1 MSRIFVAGHRG
12 LVGSAIVKRLI
23 DMGHDRTDIVT
34 RSHALLDLTDQSAV
48 RQFFAAEKIDEVYLA
63 AAKVGGIVGNN
74 TYPADFIYKNIMI
87 QANVIDAAHRNGVK
101 KLLMLGSTCVYPKLA
116 PQPIREEYLMTG
128 HLEST
133 NEPYAVAKIAGIK
146 MCESYNRQY
155 GTDYRSV
162 LPCNLFGPGDNYDI
176 ENGHLAAG
184 VIRRMHEAKVANAP
198 TVTIWGTGTPRRE
211 FLYSEDMADGCI
223 FVMNLDKAVYDSNV
237 QPMQSYLNLT
247 SGTDMEIGEF
257 VKIVKEVVDYKGEL
271 VYDTNRPDGTMRKVT
286 DNSKILALG
295 WKPTTAL
302 KTGLEKSY
310 EWFLKN
316 KNRWA

>member
-23 DMGHDRTDIVT
+23 DMGHDRKDIIT

-48 RQFFAAEKIDEVYLA
+48 RQFFATQKIDEVYLA

-74 TYPADFIYKNIMI
+74 TFPADFIYKNIMI
-87 QANVIDAAHRNGVK
+87 QANVINSAYENGVK

-146 MCESYNRQY
+146 MCESYNRQH

-223 FVMNLDKAVYDSNV
+223 FVMNLEKAVYDSNV

-295 WKPTTAL
+295 WKPTTSL

-310 EWFLKN
+310 EWFLQK
-316 KNRWA
+316 KA

>member
-87 QANVIDAAHRNGVK
+87 QANVINAAHRNGVK

-286 DNSKILALG
+286 DNGKILALG
-295 WKPTTAL
+295 WKPTTSL
-302 KTGLEKSY
+302 KIGLEKSY
-310 EWFLKN
+310 EWFLQN

>member
-1 MSRIFVAGHRG
+1 MGKIFVAGHRG
-12 LVGSAIVKRLI
+12 LVGSAIVKKLI
-23 DMGHDRTDIVT
+23 EKGHDRDNIIT
-34 RSHALLDLTDQSAV
+34 RSHGLLDLTNQDAV
-48 RQFFAAEKIDEVYLA
+48 NYFFSSQNISEVYLA

-87 QANVIDAAHRNGVK
+87 QANVINAAHRNGVK

-133 NEPYAVAKIAGIK
+133 NESYAIAKIAGIK
-146 MCESYNRQY
+146 MCEGYNRQY

-184 VIRRMHEAKVANAP
+184 VIRRMHEAKKANDP

-237 QPMQSYLNLT
+237 QPMQSYLNLS

-295 WKPTTAL
+295 WKPTTSI

-310 EWFLKN
+310 EWFLQN
-316 KNRWA
+316 KA

>member
-1 MSRIFVAGHRG
+1 
-12 LVGSAIVKRLI
+12 
-23 DMGHDRTDIVT
+23 
-34 RSHALLDLTDQSAV
+34 
-48 RQFFAAEKIDEVYLA
+48 
-63 AAKVGGIVGNN
+63 
-74 TYPADFIYKNIMI
+74 
-87 QANVIDAAHRNGVK
+87 
-101 KLLMLGSTCVYPKLA
+101 MLGSTCVYPKLA
-116 PQPIREEYLMTG
+116 PQPIKEEYLMTG

-133 NEPYAVAKIAGIK
+133 NESYAIAKIAGIK
-146 MCESYNRQY
+146 MCEGYNRQY

-184 VIRRMHEAKVANAP
+184 VIRRMHEAKEANDP

-237 QPMQSYLNLT
+237 QPMQSYLNLS

-295 WKPTTAL
+295 WKPTTSI

-310 EWFLKN
+310 EWFLQN
-316 KNRWA
+316 KA

>member
-23 DMGHDRTDIVT
+23 DMGHDRKDIIT
-34 RSHALLDLTDQSAV
+34 RSHALLDLTDQFAV
-48 RQFFAAEKIDEVYLA
+48 RQFFATQKIDEVYLA

-74 TYPADFIYKNIMI
+74 TFPADFIYKNIMI
-87 QANVIDAAHRNGVK
+87 QANVINSAYENGVK

-146 MCESYNRQY
+146 MCESYNRQH

-223 FVMNLDKAVYDSNV
+223 FVMNLEKAVYDSNV

-295 WKPTTAL
+295 WKPTTSL

-310 EWFLKN
+310 EWFLQK
-316 KNRWA
+316 KA

>member
-1 MSRIFVAGHRG
+1 MSRIYVAGHRG

-23 DMGHDRTDIVT
+23 DMGHDRKDIIT
-34 RSHALLDLTDQSAV
+34 HTHAELDLTNQAAV
-48 RQFFAAEKIDEVYLA
+48 DSFFEKEKIDEVYLA

-74 TYPADFIYKNIMI
+74 TFPADFIYKNIMI
-87 QANVIDAAHRNGVK
+87 QANVINAAHKNNIQ
-101 KLLMLGSTCVYPKLA
+101 KLLMLGSTCVYPKFA
-116 PQPIREEYLMTG
+116 QQPIKEEYLMTG
-128 HLEST
+128 YLEPT

-184 VIRRMHEAKVANAP
+184 VIRRMHEAKVANDP
-198 TVTIWGTGTPRRE
+198 TVTIWGTGKPRRE

-237 QPMQSYLNLT
+237 KPMQSYLNLT
-247 SGTDMEIGEF
+247 SGVDMEIGEF
-257 VKIVKEVVDYKGEL
+257 VKIVKQVVDYKGEL

-286 DNSKILALG
+286 DNGKILALG
-295 WKPTTAL
+295 WKPTTSL
-302 KTGLEKSY
+302 VKGLEKSY
-310 EWFLKN
+310 EWFLQN
-316 KNRWA
+316 KA

>member
-12 LVGSAIVKRLI
+12 LVGSAIVKKLI
-23 DMGHDRTDIVT
+23 DMGHDRKDIVT
-34 RSHALLDLTDQSAV
+34 RTHAELDLTNQSAV
-48 RQFFAAEKIDEVYLA
+48 RHFFATEKIDQVYLA

-87 QANVIDAAHRNGVK
+87 QANVINSAYENGVK
-101 KLLMLGSTCVYPKLA
+101 KLLMLGSTCVYPKFA
-116 PQPIREEYLMTG
+116 QQPIREEYLMTG
-128 HLEST
+128 HLEPT

-184 VIRRMHEAKVANAP
+184 VIRRMHEAKVSNDP

-237 QPMQSYLNLT
+237 QPMQNYLNLT

-257 VKIVKEVVDYKGEL
+257 VKIVKEVIDYKGEL
-271 VYDTNRPDGTMRKVT
+271 VYDTTRPDGTMRKVT

-295 WKPTTAL
+295 WKPTTPL

-310 EWFLKN
+310 EWFLQN
-316 KNRWA
+316 KA

>member
-1 MSRIFVAGHRG
+1 MGKIFVAGHRG
-12 LVGSAIVKRLI
+12 LVGSAIVKKLI
-23 DMGHDRTDIVT
+23 EKGHDRNDIVT
-34 RSHALLDLTDQSAV
+34 RSHALLDLTNQDAV
-48 RQFFAAEKIDEVYLA
+48 NYFFASQNISEVYLA

-87 QANVIDAAHRNGVK
+87 QANVINAAHRNGVK

-116 PQPIREEYLMTG
+116 PQPIKEEYLMTG

-133 NEPYAVAKIAGIK
+133 NESYAIAKIAGIK
-146 MCESYNRQY
+146 MCEGYNRQY

-184 VIRRMHEAKVANAP
+184 VIRRMHEAKEANDP

-237 QPMQSYLNLT
+237 QPMQSYLNLS

-295 WKPTTAL
+295 WKPTTSI

-310 EWFLKN
+310 EWFLQN
-316 KNRWA
+316 KA

>member
-1 MSRIFVAGHRG
+1 MGKIFVAGHRG
-12 LVGSAIVKRLI
+12 LVGSAIVKKLI
-23 DMGHDRTDIVT
+23 EKGHDRDNIIT
-34 RSHALLDLTDQSAV
+34 RSHALLDLTNQDAV
-48 RQFFAAEKIDEVYLA
+48 NYFFASQNISEVYLA

-87 QANVIDAAHRNGVK
+87 QANVINAAHRNGVK

-116 PQPIREEYLMTG
+116 PQPIKEEYLMTG

-133 NEPYAVAKIAGIK
+133 NESYAIAKIAGIK
-146 MCESYNRQY
+146 MCEGYNRQY

-184 VIRRMHEAKVANAP
+184 VIRRMHEAKEANDP

-237 QPMQSYLNLT
+237 QPMQSYLNLS

-295 WKPTTAL
+295 WKPTTSI

-310 EWFLKN
+310 EWFLQN
-316 KNRWA
+316 KA

>member
-87 QANVIDAAHRNGVK
+87 QANVINAAHRNGVK

-286 DNSKILALG
+286 DNGKILALG
-295 WKPTTAL
+295 WKPTTSL

-310 EWFLKN
+310 EWFLQN